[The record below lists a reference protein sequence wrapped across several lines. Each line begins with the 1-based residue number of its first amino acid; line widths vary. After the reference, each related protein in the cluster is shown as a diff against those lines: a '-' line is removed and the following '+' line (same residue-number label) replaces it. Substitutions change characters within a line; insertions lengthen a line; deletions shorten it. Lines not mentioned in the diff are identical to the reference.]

1 VIWKRWYLN
10 RKISYTEDETINT
23 ITKDLASSYLLDKD
37 PPFNS
42 FICKARTF
50 Q

>member
-1 VIWKRWYLN
+1 MGKLAH
-10 RKISYTEDETINT
+10 TEDETINI

-37 PPFNS
+37 APFNS
-42 FICKARTF
+42 FVCKARTF